1 MSEIITGE
9 MIAGMCTIL
18 GMILTASV
26 VFLVKKLVSWVQTKI
41 SVEEYNKAL
50 KVAVGIWKVLE
61 DEFKDQ
67 PGMGEVKKQKM
78 EEQLRKLFP
87 KLTQEELDSINKSVH
102 TAITNGI
109 DGVAE
114 AMGVRDLIK

>member
-9 MIAGMCTIL
+9 VIKGICTVL
-18 GMILTASV
+18 GMIITASIVYLTKRV
-26 VFLVKKLVSWVQTKI
+26 VAWVKTKI
-41 SVEEYNKAL
+41 SAEEYNKAL

-67 PGMGEVKKQKM
+67 HGMGEVKKQKM

-87 KLTQEELDSINKSVH
+87 NLTQEELDAINKSVH
-102 TAITNGI
+102 EAITNGMQ
-109 DGVAE
+109 GASE
-114 AMGVRDLIK
+114 ALGIKDLLK

>member
-1 MSEIITGE
+1 MSEIITVE

>member
-1 MSEIITGE
+1 MNEIITGE
-9 MIAGMCTIL
+9 MIAGICTIL

-26 VFLVKKLVSWVQTKI
+26 VFLVKRLVSWVQTKI
-41 SVEEYNKAL
+41 SAEEYNKAL

-78 EEQLRKLFP
+78 EEQLRKLYP
-87 KLTQEELDSINKSVH
+87 KLTHSINKSVH
-102 TAITNGI
+102 AAITNGI
-109 DGVAE
+109 DGVAD
-114 AMGVRDLIK
+114 AMGVKDLIK